1 MSSTRLRLHVGM
13 ARGKERM
20 GAERDGDGAE
30 EERDGRL
37 QAGGDVLDTESA

>member
-1 MSSTRLRLHVGM
+1 M
-13 ARGKERM
+13 A
-20 GAERDGDGAE
+20 GAEGWDGMGGDGDGAE